1 MSGIPEDVK
10 ELVVLRLE
18 TFPSN
23 RKVSI
28 GSYGEFTREEMI
40 RHVKNGDKI
49 GQKIVE
55 VELEFLRAMKEGIV

>member
-40 RHVKNGDKI
+40 KHVKNGDRI